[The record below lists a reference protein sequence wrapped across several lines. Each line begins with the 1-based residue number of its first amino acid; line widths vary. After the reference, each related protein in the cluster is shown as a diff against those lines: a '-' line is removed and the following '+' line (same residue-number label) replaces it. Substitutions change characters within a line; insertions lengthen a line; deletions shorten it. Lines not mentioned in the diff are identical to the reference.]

1 MSARPID
8 AIVMA
13 GGKGT
18 RLAPYTTVLP
28 KPLMP
33 LGDAPV
39 LEYLLRKLRRHGVRR
54 VCLAVN
60 HLRHLIQAFFGDGS
74 LLDLEITYAV
84 EDIPLGTC
92 GPVAQVL
99 DQMAGQFLL
108 LNGDLVTDLDVSAML
123 DCHNRC
129 DAVATVA
136 VKRHT
141 MQLEYGA
148 LEIDNAGQVMRIRE
162 KPRTDYLINMG
173 IYVLAR
179 DQIRR
184 HLHSGEPLDM
194 PQLLQALMEAGQSV
208 RAYEADCE
216 WLDIGRPDEYAR
228 AQTMVELASRA
239 ATGSASRVS

>member
-1 MSARPID
+1 MSSLPID

-13 GGKGT
+13 GGKGK

-60 HLRHLIQAFFGDGS
+60 HLRHLIQAFFGDGRS
-74 LLDLEITYAV
+74 LGLEITYAV
-84 EDIPLGTC
+84 EDVPLGTC

-108 LNGDLVTDLDVSAML
+108 LNGDLVTDLNVTAML
-123 DCHNRC
+123 EYHNRS

-141 MQLEYGA
+141 SQLEFGV
-148 LEIDNAGQVMRIRE
+148 LEIDEVDRVTRIRE

-179 DQIRR
+179 DQIRQ
-184 HLHSGEPLDM
+184 HLHAGEPLDM
-194 PQLLQALMEAGQSV
+194 PQLLQALMDAGQLV

-216 WLDIGRPDEYAR
+216 WLDIGRPEEYAR
-228 AQTMVELASRA
+228 AQAMVEMASHSDAGPAGRA
-239 ATGSASRVS
+239 P

>member
-1 MSARPID
+1 MSSGPID

-39 LEYLLRKLRRHGVRR
+39 LEYLLRKLRGHGIRR

-60 HLRHLIQAFFGDGS
+60 HLRHLIQAFFGDGHS
-74 LLDLEITYAV
+74 LDLEIVYAV

-92 GPVAQVL
+92 GPVAQVI
-99 DQMAGQFLL
+99 DQMASHFVL
-108 LNGDLVTDLDVSAML
+108 LNGDLVTDLDVTAML
-123 DCHNRC
+123 EHHNRSG
-129 DAVATVA
+129 AVATVA
-136 VKRHT
+136 VKRLT
-141 MQLEYGA
+141 SQLEFGV
-148 LEIDNAGQVMRIRE
+148 LETDEGDRVTRIRE

-179 DQIRR
+179 DQIRQ
-184 HLHSGEPLDM
+184 HLRAGEPLDM
-194 PQLLQALMEAGQSV
+194 PQLLQVLMDAGQLV
-208 RAYEADCE
+208 QAYQADCE
-216 WLDIGRPDEYAR
+216 WLDIGRPEEYAR
-228 AQTMVELASRA
+228 AQAMVESAPNGDNKLARC
-239 ATGSASRVS
+239 AS